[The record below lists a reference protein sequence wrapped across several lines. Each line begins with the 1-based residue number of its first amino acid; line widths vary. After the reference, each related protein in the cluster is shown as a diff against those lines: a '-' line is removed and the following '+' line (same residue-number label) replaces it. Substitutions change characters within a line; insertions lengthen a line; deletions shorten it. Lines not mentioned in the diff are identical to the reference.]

1 MVCIF
6 LLVGTDQLRGWR
18 MVIDFVCVRVCMC
31 ACVYVCLHAA
41 DGSGQTAACR
51 HQCVA
56 RVAVVTLF
64 SGIVSG

>member
-6 LLVGTDQLRGWR
+6 LLVGIDQLWGWG
-18 MVIDFVCVRVCMC
+18 MVIDFVYVC
-31 ACVYVCLHAA
+31 VCLHAA

-56 RVAVVTLF
+56 CVAVVTLF